1 MRSAEYLRSATL
13 GLRWCSALRTISS
26 TASRAHNLTSPGP
39 SKNFATGFHRC
50 AESVPMILA
59 PLLATSCGVLA
70 PLLLVLNL
78 KSNCF
83 GDDGCE
89 AIATALRKGALP
101 QLKSLYIHSNRI
113 GDSGFK
119 ALTAALKPTAGETTP
134 CHAIR
139 ELDVRNNLATDVG
152 RRALKAVAAVR
163 GFGCDMD
170 RDNNDDA
177 ASHESEEF

>member
-1 MRSAEYLRSATL
+1 MRVATRMLRLGPHTGLGCQTSSFCTSHGSTCFLHAPSLSA
-13 GLRWCSALRTISS
+13 
-26 TASRAHNLTSPGP
+26 
-39 SKNFATGFHRC
+39 
-50 AESVPMILA
+50 
-59 PLLATSCGVLA
+59 
-70 PLLLVLNL
+70 
-78 KSNCF
+78 
-83 GDDGCE
+83 
-89 AIATALRKGALP
+89 ALRKGALP